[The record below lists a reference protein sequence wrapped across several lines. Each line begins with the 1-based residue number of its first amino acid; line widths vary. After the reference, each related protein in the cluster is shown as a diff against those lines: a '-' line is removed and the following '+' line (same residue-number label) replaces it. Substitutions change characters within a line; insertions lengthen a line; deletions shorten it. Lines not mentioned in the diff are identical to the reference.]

1 MSKYS
6 KINRLIRNKFICS
19 VFRRLEWKSYQIH
32 LENQIAEN
40 HKALNRKEQYI
51 KNQDYVIE
59 NLTQE
64 KLSLETRLNN
74 PVLELQSNRS
84 EEIEKYQKE
93 IRQLSAI
100 IADTEKTLEA
110 TKESYNIEMSEMR
123 YIFITKNSA
132 YCNN

>member
-1 MSKYS
+1 
-6 KINRLIRNKFICS
+6 
-19 VFRRLEWKSYQIH
+19 
-32 LENQIAEN
+32 
-40 HKALNRKEQYI
+40 
-51 KNQDYVIE
+51 VIE

-100 IADTEKTLEA
+100 IADTERTLET

-123 YIFITKNSA
+123 YIFIIKNSA